1 VAAFAGEPPRRGVI
15 AVYDS
20 PEKVQAPRAA
30 PEYKA
35 LVSLRDRAADYHSF
49 IIEGSANS
57 VGLQPRLTASG
68 AITGL
73 TLCRGYSITF
83 SAPAGALGL
92 KIPEHLMVDADVI
105 E

>member
-1 VAAFAGEPPRRGVI
+1 MKGNECCDGL
-15 AVYDS
+15 
-20 PEKVQAPRAA
+20 EKVQALRDA

-35 LVSLRDRAADYHSF
+35 LVSRRDKAADYRSL
-49 IIEGSANS
+49 IIEGSANQ

-73 TLCRGYSITF
+73 TPCRDYSITF

-92 KIPEHLMVDADVI
+92 KIPGHLMVDTDVI